1 MPAGPG
7 NYDALLALIEATCAA
22 QVPEAH
28 ANGIY
33 ISLLSLARAIEQQK
47 IPCLLLSISLA
58 TDDPHWEDSGPVTLH
73 YVREQGESDVTTYSE
88 LIAKAQ
94 LLQTALT
101 NLDFADSYVR
111 GKPDIDASRN
121 IALNQYFEESRQ
133 PFWSARILFQVVTG
147 EVTP

>member
-7 NYDALLALIEATCAA
+7 NYEALLELIETTCEE

-28 ANGIY
+28 DNGIFM
-33 ISLLSLARAIEQQK
+33 SLLSLTKATEAGRL
-47 IPCLLLSISLA
+47 PCLLLTISLA
-58 TDDPHWEDSGPVTLH
+58 SDDPHWEDSGPVTLH
-73 YVREQGESDVTTYSE
+73 YVDHAGEDDIATYRT
-88 LIAKAQ
+88 LIGKAQ

-101 NLDFADSYVR
+101 NVDFADSYVR
-111 GKPDIDASRN
+111 GKPDIDASRV

-133 PFWSARILFQVVTG
+133 PFWSSRVFFQVVTG